1 MIIKKDAIYKR
12 KTLNA
17 GTHQFVIITG
27 EDMINDTI
35 HIVEGRD
42 IRPATKGRSCE
53 IGLKT
58 LHYTDGWFLKNYEL
72 IYQLSYSKKVGEQNT
87 ELFTLLTN
95 YSKGEMV
102 THVG

>member
-1 MIIKKDAIYKR
+1 MIIKKDAVYKR
-12 KTLNA
+12 RMSDN

-27 EDMINDTI
+27 EDIINDTI

-42 IRPATKGRSCE
+42 IHPAAKGKSCE

-72 IYQLSYSKKVGEQNT
+72 IYQLTYNKKVSDQNT
-87 ELFTLLTN
+87 ELFVLLTE
-95 YSKGEMV
+95 YSKKEV
-102 THVG
+102 ITHVG

>member
-12 KTLNA
+12 KMSNT
-17 GTHQFVIITG
+17 GIHQFVIITG
-27 EDMINDTI
+27 EDIINDTI

-42 IRPATKGRSCE
+42 IRPAVKGKSCE

-72 IYQLSYSKKVGEQNT
+72 IYQLTYNKKVSDQNT
-87 ELFTLLTN
+87 ELFVLLTE
-95 YSKGEMV
+95 YSKKEV
-102 THVG
+102 ITHVG